1 LIRVNAL
8 QRNVT
13 DAWPVHQQEHAMR
26 ITSLVLSLA
35 IGLAT
40 APAFAQSADPAWLDD
55 LSMQIEG
62 QKQCKIAYLM
72 KVQEG
77 ELGGQKTYE
86 ARVQCEDGRM
96 FDAQRI
102 GEADSFTFKA
112 CEIQVC

>member
-1 LIRVNAL
+1 MRLTTLIV
-8 QRNVT
+8 
-13 DAWPVHQQEHAMR
+13 
-26 ITSLVLSLA
+26 SLA
-35 IGLAT
+35 LGI

-102 GEADSFTFKA
+102 GEVDSFTFKA

>member
-1 LIRVNAL
+1 MRRA
-8 QRNVT
+8 RR
-13 DAWPVHQQEHAMR
+13 WPIVMPSLRRSDAMR
-26 ITSLVLSLA
+26 GLIFVLSLFA
-35 IGLAT
+35 SL
-40 APAFAQSADPAWLDD
+40 APALAQSSNPAWLDD

-72 KVQEG
+72 KVHEG

-102 GEADSFTFKA
+102 GDVESFTFKA